1 MNIDCHH
8 GTTLYSNV
16 NIALAITSAEIPLGF
31 VVFLTDRY
39 QTVSSIGKCKSIRIQ
54 VGIYIGIGVAIRG
67 FIAINETERSVG
79 VEHSPTNGTAIAA
92 SRTVEDFGLDAGAIT
107 AHILTI
113 QHKNFFR
120 HGSFL
125 LRLDADDCV
134 KTSREACGRAGIAH
148 TSPTAEIG
156 NKWIQDT
163 HVEPAV
169 ASAAPAPVDV
179 EEACAGLI
187 AVSNV

>member
-1 MNIDCHH
+1 MHVD
-8 GTTLYSNV
+8 GL
-16 NIALAITSAEIPLGF
+16 LATGNSDVDVSLLITCAEVPLGL
-31 VVFLTDRY
+31 VVFLADRHQAVGTIFKRKGARIQIGIFVAFRITDRSR
-39 QTVSSIGKCKSIRIQ
+39 VAIDEREGL
-54 VGIYIGIGVAIRG
+54 IGVK
-67 FIAINETERSVG
+67 
-79 VEHSPTNGTAIAA
+79 HSPTNGTAIAA

-169 ASAAPAPVDV
+169 AGAAPTPVDV